1 MATDK
6 LSVVSCV
13 LQRRFAR
20 LGFNLLVG
28 AFAHAQTARTAARTR
43 RADPKPSGGAMTRDT
58 RRHGSHGTLAQV
70 HNNDE
75 GMGKLLHVDSE
86 ARLNIRPLAFPL

>member
-6 LSVVSCV
+6 LCVVSCV

-28 AFAHAQTARTAARTR
+28 AFAHAQTARTRH
-43 RADPKPSGGAMTRDT
+43 ADRKPSGGAMTRDT
-58 RRHGSHGTLAQV
+58 RRHGSPGTLAQV

-86 ARLNIRPLAFPL
+86 ARLNIRPLAFFL